1 MEDSPQTIPLWPQGV
16 PGEHDPADLPRMTIY
31 RPLVPLSWPVPG
43 VVICPGGG
51 YAGRAAHEAAPIAEW
66 FNGLGLWA
74 AVVHYRVKPF
84 GFPAPYDDA
93 CRAMRLARSMADA
106 EGLRA
111 DRLAIMGFSAGGHLA
126 ATVAVQPE
134 LRREPA
140 DELASKFS
148 ARPDGLILAYPVLS
162 FVEWGH
168 EGSRTNL
175 LGPNPSIPQR
185 FQFSAERQVDAQTP
199 PTFLFHTD
207 KDPVVPVENSTRFA
221 DACHAHGVPVE
232 LHVFPGDRHGV
243 GLAADD
249 KRVGMWTELLNAWLE
264 GFAK

>member
-1 MEDSPQTIPLWPQGV
+1 MDEKPEIIPLWPDGV
-16 PGEHDPADLPRMTIY
+16 PGAHDPADLPRLEIH

-51 YAGRAAHEAAPIAEW
+51 YAGRAPHEAGVIAKW
-66 FNGLGLWA
+66 LGGLGFWA
-74 AVVHYRVKPF
+74 AVVHYRVKPH

-93 CRAMRLARSMADA
+93 CRAMRLARSLSEE
-106 EGLRA
+106 EGLRPE
-111 DRLAIMGFSAGGHLA
+111 RLAIMGFSAGGHLA

-140 DELASKFS
+140 DDLASKWS

-168 EGSRTNL
+168 EGSRANL
-175 LGPNPSIPQR
+175 LGPNPSLDQR
-185 FQFSAERQVDAQTP
+185 IRFSAERQVDEHTP

-207 KDPVVPVENSTRFA
+207 RDPGVPMENATRFA
-221 DACHAHGVPVE
+221 EACHQHGVPVE

-243 GLAADD
+243 GLAAEDV
-249 KRVGMWTELLNAWLE
+249 RLGAWTELLTAWLE
-264 GFAK
+264 DFSK